1 MRHHRAQPPKPVKK
15 KPWHRKKKK
24 TFINHSKRMRAHTAT
39 FVSRCDAMRCLIPSR
54 FTPQTSQADSQSP
67 RRRRHA
73 CLMSLCLSLSAVFL
87 SLCLTHTR
95 THIATGAAN
104 QYIISLARHEH
115 VRSLGP
121 RGPHRR
127 RLGSVRQAQQSALR
141 PDRKPTYRT
150 DNDLR
155 LNDARQT
162 RPRAYL

>member
-15 KPWHRKKKK
+15 KQWHRKKKK
-24 TFINHSKRMRAHTAT
+24 PSINHSKRMRAHTAT
-39 FVSRCDAMRCLIPSR
+39 IVSRCLIPSR

-73 CLMSLCLSLSAVFL
+73 CLMSLCLSLSSVFL
-87 SLCLTHTR
+87 SHTHTH
-95 THIATGAAN
+95 TYIYIATGAAN

-115 VRSLGP
+115 VRSLGL

-141 PDRKPTYRT
+141 PDRKSTR
-150 DNDLR
+150 
-155 LNDARQT
+155 ARQG
-162 RPRAYL
+162 RARTCRLGCLGA